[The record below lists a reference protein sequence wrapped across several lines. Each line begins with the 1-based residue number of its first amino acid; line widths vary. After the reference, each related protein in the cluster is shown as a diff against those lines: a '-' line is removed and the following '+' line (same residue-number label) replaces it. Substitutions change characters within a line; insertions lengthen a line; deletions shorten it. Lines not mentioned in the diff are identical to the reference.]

1 MIGEEDQSEPVS
13 VYLARCWNQWY
24 CDLIPLAL
32 SGKSKLGAAG
42 VLSHPKWGKDA
53 WEGAAPKH

>member
-13 VYLARCWNQWY
+13 VYPPRCRNQRY
-24 CDLIPLAL
+24 RDLISLAL

-42 VLSHPKWGKDA
+42 ALSHP
-53 WEGAAPKH
+53 